1 MARPTLVSGRAR
13 EAVLDGWA
21 ADLATA
27 GRLLSGDDAE
37 WKRPL
42 ARALGALHPD
52 GPRESLDPR
61 GVDRWASG
69 AREIPPW
76 VGPAVARLLTDLADG
91 LEAEA
96 AAARA
101 VAARV
106 AG

>member
-1 MARPTLVSGRAR
+1 MSP
-13 EAVLDGWA
+13 

-27 GRLLSGDDAE
+27 GRLLSGDESE

-42 ARALGALHPD
+42 ARSLGPLHPD

-69 AREIPPW
+69 AREIPDW

-91 LEAEA
+91 LESEA

-101 VAARV
+101 VAVRV
-106 AG
+106 AGE